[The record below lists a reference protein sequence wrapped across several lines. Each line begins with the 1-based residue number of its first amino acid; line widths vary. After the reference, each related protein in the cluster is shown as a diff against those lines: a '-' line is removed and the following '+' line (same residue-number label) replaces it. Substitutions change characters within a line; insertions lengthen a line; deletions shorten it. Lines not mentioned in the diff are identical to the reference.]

1 MKIRDDAVTI
11 PGKVSRS
18 LGSGSIENSWP
29 MVGSH
34 CERNGWRKIS
44 HHPNTC
50 GYRMDCS

>member
-18 LGSGSIENSWP
+18 LARVPIEIQLAD
-29 MVGSH
+29 G
-34 CERNGWRKIS
+34 RKPLREEWVEENFS
-44 HHPNTC
+44 SSNTC